1 MRVVVLY
8 TEKIILGKCAK
19 FRDPIFL
26 GLIQMSKQPEET
38 EIEEG
43 EIVSETESEEEEV
56 SIIATEDEPMDEIDD
71 DDMMFEDDGVDVATL
86 MTSLLATEDGDT
98 VCTALVSITQQLQM
112 QNKILIKIL
121 SELKN

>member
-1 MRVVVLY
+1 
-8 TEKIILGKCAK
+8 
-19 FRDPIFL
+19 
-26 GLIQMSKQPEET
+26 MSNQPEENEI

-43 EIVSETESEEEEV
+43 EIVSESESE
-56 SIIATEDEPMDEIDD
+56 TEDEPVDEEIDMD
-71 DDMMFEDDGVDVATL
+71 DEDEMMFGDDGMDVTTL

-98 VCTALVSITQQLQM
+98 VCTALVGISQQLQM

>member
-1 MRVVVLY
+1 
-8 TEKIILGKCAK
+8 
-19 FRDPIFL
+19 
-26 GLIQMSKQPEET
+26 MSNQPE

-43 EIVSETESEEEEV
+43 EIVSESESDEVTETEEEP
-56 SIIATEDEPMDEIDD
+56 IDEDIDMDEED
-71 DDMMFEDDGVDVATL
+71 FEDDGMDVTTL

-98 VCTALVSITQQLQM
+98 VCTALVGISQQLQM

>member
-1 MRVVVLY
+1 
-8 TEKIILGKCAK
+8 
-19 FRDPIFL
+19 
-26 GLIQMSKQPEET
+26 MSNQPEENEI

-43 EIVSETESEEEEV
+43 EIVSESESEEVTE
-56 SIIATEDEPMDEIDD
+56 TEDEPVDEEIDMD
-71 DDMMFEDDGVDVATL
+71 DEDEMMFEDDGMDVTTL

-98 VCTALVSITQQLQM
+98 VCTALVGISQQLQM

>member
-1 MRVVVLY
+1 
-8 TEKIILGKCAK
+8 
-19 FRDPIFL
+19 
-26 GLIQMSKQPEET
+26 MSKQPEET

>member
-1 MRVVVLY
+1 
-8 TEKIILGKCAK
+8 LGKCAK

-26 GLIQMSKQPEET
+26 GLNQMSKQPEET

-43 EIVSETESEEEEV
+43 EIVSETESEV
-56 SIIATEDEPMDEIDD
+56 SIIATEDEPIDDEIDMD
-71 DDMMFEDDGVDVATL
+71 EDEMMFEDDGVDVATL

>member
-1 MRVVVLY
+1 
-8 TEKIILGKCAK
+8 
-19 FRDPIFL
+19 
-26 GLIQMSKQPEET
+26 MSKQPEET

-43 EIVSETESEEEEV
+43 EIVSETESEEDEEI
-56 SIIATEDEPMDEIDD
+56 SIIATEDEPDEIDD

>member
-1 MRVVVLY
+1 
-8 TEKIILGKCAK
+8 
-19 FRDPIFL
+19 
-26 GLIQMSKQPEET
+26 MSKQPEET

-71 DDMMFEDDGVDVATL
+71 DDMRFEDDGVDVATL

-121 SELKN
+121 RYILHYLVAF

>member
-1 MRVVVLY
+1 
-8 TEKIILGKCAK
+8 
-19 FRDPIFL
+19 
-26 GLIQMSKQPEET
+26 MSKQPEET

-43 EIVSETESEEEEV
+43 EIVSETESEEEV
-56 SIIATEDEPMDEIDD
+56 SIIATEDEPIDEIDD

>member
-1 MRVVVLY
+1 
-8 TEKIILGKCAK
+8 
-19 FRDPIFL
+19 
-26 GLIQMSKQPEET
+26 MSNHPEENEI

-43 EIVSETESEEEEV
+43 EIVSESESEEVTE
-56 SIIATEDEPMDEIDD
+56 TEDEPIDEEIDMD
-71 DDMMFEDDGVDVATL
+71 DEDEMMFDDDGVDVTTL

-98 VCTALVSITQQLQM
+98 VCTALVGISQQLQM